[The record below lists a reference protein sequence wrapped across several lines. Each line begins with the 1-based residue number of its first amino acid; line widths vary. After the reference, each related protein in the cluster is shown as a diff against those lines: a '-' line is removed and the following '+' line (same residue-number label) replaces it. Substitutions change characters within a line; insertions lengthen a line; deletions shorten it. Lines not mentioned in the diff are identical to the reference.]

1 MGARY
6 TDPPEIENVYA
17 AAQKWVD
24 RALRKDDSLFT
35 PGKPIWTRELLGEL
49 RERYLNQPD
58 VGQGNFYDKLR
69 QQLNDSPPEVYQL
82 MGEVL
87 YAHFLIIWHGAGG
100 MTGDTKVERINRVFE
115 WSDQQI
121 AVPEYL
127 IAGLTPGIAAF
138 GPGQSRRP
146 FMVGFLI
153 EFVDQWKTLEQ
164 SDHDRLLDDPWAF
177 KNLVMGMKLDSL
189 LLRHNQNTPWMQKEA
204 LLHLVHPD
212 TFEGIVSFEHKEKI
226 AGTTAFVHFV
236 KEQAEDVDRKLF
248 QIRQGLEA
256 GLGRDFD
263 FYDSD
268 IISWWDQSVSA
279 PQWTASS
286 SDPWHK
292 FLRIASEF
300 LKSGELKDREL
311 DYKYEIAGKL
321 RVGREAVLSDAE
333 NWHILV
339 KRGII
344 HNIIHST
351 QQDNFRRWI
360 DESPENALTSLKTI
374 WAYDDS
380 SVAERV
386 QAFSSKYPKSVR
398 SATGGAGTRLTVFS
412 QLLMGLD
419 VEEYPPFGTE
429 AFKDAYNRTG
439 YNEPAHY
446 SEAALYEHALGFLDR
461 FILEARARGVPV
473 RHRLDAQALMW
484 MIVRYPESLN
494 PADSEGIPLPPS
506 EDLDEIANK
515 LHLPVTFLENIGT
528 LLTDKCQVIFQGPP
542 GTGKTYVAQELAGH
556 LAGSPDRVT
565 LVQFHP
571 SYAYED
577 FVQGFRPALVNGQP
591 GFELKDGPLLQAAER
606 ARKDE
611 ERDVKHFLIIDEINR
626 GNLAKVFGE
635 LYFLLEYRDE
645 AITLQYQREDEEK
658 FSLPSNLYIIGT
670 MNTDDRSIALV
681 DLALRRRFYFVEFHP
696 DDEPV
701 KGVLRRWLQAKHPD
715 MKWVANVVQNANKL
729 LEDDRHAAIGPSYF
743 MKDGLDNEA
752 VERIWK
758 HSVLP
763 YIEERRFGGDEV
775 SDDFDLDKLR
785 GSIKAGDGTDDGEE
799 GAENQ
804 DSGTSDAS
812 D

>member
-1 MGARY
+1 MSSRKTMEGV
-6 TDPPEIENVYA
+6 ENVYA

-24 RALRKDDSLFT
+24 CALKADDSLFT

-49 RERYLNQPD
+49 RQRYLNQPD

-100 MTGDTKVERINRVFE
+100 MTGDTKVERINRVLE
-115 WSDQQI
+115 WPDQQI

-268 IISWWDQSVSA
+268 IISWWNQSVSA

-398 SATGGAGTRLTVFS
+398 SATGGRRNPVDRLF
-412 QLLMGLD
+412 
-419 VEEYPPFGTE
+419 
-429 AFKDAYNRTG
+429 
-439 YNEPAHY
+439 
-446 SEAALYEHALGFLDR
+446 
-461 FILEARARGVPV
+461 PV
-473 RHRLDAQALMW
+473 
-484 MIVRYPESLN
+484 V
-494 PADSEGIPLPPS
+494 
-506 EDLDEIANK
+506 
-515 LHLPVTFLENIGT
+515 
-528 LLTDKCQVIFQGPP
+528 
-542 GTGKTYVAQELAGH
+542 
-556 LAGSPDRVT
+556 
-565 LVQFHP
+565 
-571 SYAYED
+571 
-577 FVQGFRPALVNGQP
+577 
-591 GFELKDGPLLQAAER
+591 
-606 ARKDE
+606 
-611 ERDVKHFLIIDEINR
+611 
-626 GNLAKVFGE
+626 
-635 LYFLLEYRDE
+635 
-645 AITLQYQREDEEK
+645 
-658 FSLPSNLYIIGT
+658 
-670 MNTDDRSIALV
+670 
-681 DLALRRRFYFVEFHP
+681 
-696 DDEPV
+696 
-701 KGVLRRWLQAKHPD
+701 
-715 MKWVANVVQNANKL
+715 
-729 LEDDRHAAIGPSYF
+729 
-743 MKDGLDNEA
+743 DGLG
-752 VERIWK
+752 R
-758 HSVLP
+758 
-763 YIEERRFGGDEV
+763 
-775 SDDFDLDKLR
+775 
-785 GSIKAGDGTDDGEE
+785 
-799 GAENQ
+799 
-804 DSGTSDAS
+804 
-812 D
+812 